1 MGEDSVDVPLLLLLL
16 LVVVFIVALVASEAF
31 PDSERVALDEKDVVF
46 GTDELDD
53 RDGDG
58 DSVVDDD
65 SVGDDDDEE
74 VEEDNDVAMKIVSL
88 AIQDSIPPRLEGL
101 VERMTASTKA
111 AMLTS
116 CQNIE
121 PTSNYKSK
129 NS

>member
-1 MGEDSVDVPLLLLLL
+1 MGEDSVDVPLLLVLLL
-16 LVVVFIVALVASEAF
+16 LVFVIVVALVASEAF

-53 RDGDG
+53 CDGDG
-58 DSVVDDD
+58 D

-74 VEEDNDVAMKIVSL
+74 GEEDNDVAMKIVSL
-88 AIQDSIPPRLEGL
+88 AIQDTIPPRLEGL

-121 PTSNYKSK
+121 PASDYKP
-129 NS
+129 NNG

>member
-1 MGEDSVDVPLLLLLL
+1 MGEDSVDVPLLLVLLP
-16 LVVVFIVALVASEAF
+16 VVVVIVALVASEAF

-53 RDGDG
+53 CDGDG
-58 DSVVDDD
+58 DGD

-74 VEEDNDVAMKIVSL
+74 VEEDNDVAMKIVNL
-88 AIQDSIPPRLEGL
+88 AIQDTIPPRLEGL

-111 AMLTS
+111 AILTS

-121 PTSNYKSK
+121 PASDYKPK